1 MTIEQTFLKRK
12 DNPIYNTSYPIHPS
26 DWAKYRI
33 NEPLSFE
40 SEEEISFYIHIPFCK
55 QLCSFCEYTRMICP
69 DETIQ
74 KQYISTIDKDVSTF
88 VASHGMNMKL
98 RGFDIGGG
106 TPTALSESNLR
117 LLLQTFKQVLDRIDT
132 TPDFEPSIEGT
143 FNTLTESKLKA
154 IVDAGIHRLSLGIQS
169 TSKDVLCKH
178 NRSHSN
184 IDAMLYW
191 IDTAHA
197 IGIKKINLDLM
208 YGLKGQNEETIATD
222 LRVIETLKPEQVA
235 LYELRTNMIES
246 KEIPDKDVLFSQY
259 SKFYEGLTSM
269 GYNARFGQNTFSKSA
284 EDLGVS
290 SYLRSRMM
298 EGAAYKGFGISA
310 QSMSKHGVSYNVGKS
325 NHNIRPLIS
334 LESYNEEYVY
344 KLPPI
349 EIAAKYIAIGAYNG
363 SFSIQHIKELLNA
376 TALPFTEE
384 LDFLLSN
391 QLVEIV
397 NDRLYITKKGFH
409 DYGATFSLLYTNIEK
424 YI

>member
-325 NHNIRPLIS
+325 NHNIQPLIS

>member
-88 VASHGMNMKL
+88 VASHGMNLKL

-132 TPDFEPSIEGT
+132 TPDFEPSLEGT

-325 NHNIRPLIS
+325 NQNIQPLIS